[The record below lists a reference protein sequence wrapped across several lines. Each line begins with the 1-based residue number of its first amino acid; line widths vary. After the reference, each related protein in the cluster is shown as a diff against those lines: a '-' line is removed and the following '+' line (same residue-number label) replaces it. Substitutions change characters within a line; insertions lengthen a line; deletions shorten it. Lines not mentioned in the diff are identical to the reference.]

1 MARILLVEDED
12 SLARS
17 LQIGLGDELYLVDR
31 AGDGK
36 EALWYARSDLH
47 EAMILDLRI
56 PPPGGL
62 QVCRTLRAEGRDLP
76 ILILTACDVPEEVVE
91 GLDAGADDYLT
102 KPFSFEVLLARL
114 RALLRR
120 GSKGQ
125 SADLCV
131 GDLRI
136 DTAGHRVFRGDE
148 ELALTKMEFVLLEN
162 LARNRGLVQPR
173 ARLTALLWEDEIGP
187 ESNSLDVLVS
197 SLRKKIDPERRTR
210 LIQTRR
216 GLGYVLLDEGGSA

>member
-17 LQIGLGDELYLVDR
+17 LQVGLGDEFYLVDR
-31 AGDGK
+31 AANGE
-36 EALWYARSDLH
+36 EALWHARTDLH

-56 PPPGGL
+56 PPPDGL
-62 QVCRTLRAEGRDLP
+62 QVCRKLRGEGRTLP
-76 ILILTACDVPEEVVE
+76 ILILTACDAPHEVVE

-120 GSKGQ
+120 GSRGQ
-125 SADLCV
+125 GSSLQIS
-131 GDLRI
+131 DLRI
-136 DTAGHRVFRGDE
+136 ETAAHRVFRGKRE
-148 ELALTKMEFVLLEN
+148 ISLTKMEYVLLEH
-162 LARNRGLVQPR
+162 LALNQGSVQGR
-173 ARLTALLWEDEIGP
+173 DRLTALLWEDEIGP

-197 SLRKKIDPERRTR
+197 SLRKKIDPECKTR

-216 GLGYVLLDEGGSA
+216 GLGYILIGEQESA